1 MECGVRFQPARLFC
15 LFFPEASHRAAT
27 VNPRIGL
34 ANRNHSIFLKDG
46 PRFRQIGKM
55 QTIGKKKKFY
65 TSVGRSAW
73 EKTMPSVL
81 NTILSHTDL
90 PPDKQHK
97 CVPRRLSPLRSTT
110 WCHI

>member
-46 PRFRQIGKM
+46 SRSRQIRKM
-55 QTIGKKKKFY
+55 QTIGKKKKFILVNDTY
-65 TSVGRSAW
+65 RTGKNAVGSLNERN
-73 EKTMPSVL
+73 VL
-81 NTILSHTDL
+81 A
-90 PPDKQHK
+90 
-97 CVPRRLSPLRSTT
+97 
-110 WCHI
+110 